1 MMFYID
7 LAIAL
12 TKALQSNQIAGVD
25 LDVREEEPPAE
36 DDPGF
41 ILPNIIVSLTLV
53 QEPKRHTTL
62 CETCGAE
69 FDCGDYG

>member
-25 LDVREEEPPAE
+25 LDVREEEPPEE
-36 DDPGF
+36 DDPVF
-41 ILPNIIVSLTLV
+41 TLPNISTVT
-53 QEPKRHTTL
+53 E
-62 CETCGAE
+62 ETHHAMRDLWCRV
-69 FDCGDYG
+69 

>member
-36 DDPGF
+36 DDPVF
-41 ILPNIIVSLTLV
+41 TLPNIIVSLTLV
-53 QEPKRHTTL
+53 Q
-62 CETCGAE
+62 
-69 FDCGDYG
+69 